1 MNTMTTVTEVLNHL
15 KENGYTVDFNLHDNC
30 LVCHGN
36 SLQLHPDEFVVD
48 KHYRF
53 EGATDPGDEAIIY
66 AISSTKHNIKGVLV
80 NGYGVYSDPMTDDL
94 IKALSIKIDSNAPKE
109 TSEAIQEKSN
119 QATQLRPEGD
129 RILDSELLEIDL
141 SKFSK
146 QIKQE
151 QAWINGDRNAITL
164 FKSDGLRIVMIALH
178 EGAEMKT
185 HTAPGIISVQLLEGN
200 ILFRTAKQSSEL
212 IEGQMLT
219 LHAGIA
225 HSVLAK
231 KESTF
236 LLSLATSK

>member
-1 MNTMTTVTEVLNHL
+1 MNTMTTVSEVLNHL
-15 KENGYTVDFNLHDNC
+15 KENGYTVDFNLKENC

-36 SLQLHPDEFVVD
+36 SLQIHPEEFVVD

-66 AISSTKHNIKGVLV
+66 AISSTKHNIKGTLL
-80 NGYGVYSDPMTDDL
+80 NGYGVYSDPMTDKMIEALTD
-94 IKALSIKIDSNAPKE
+94 KAHSTIEKTAEP
-109 TSEAIQEKSN
+109 IQQKSN
-119 QATQLRPEGD
+119 EATEQRPEGD
-129 RILDSELLEIDL
+129 RILDAELVEMDL
-141 SKFSK
+141 SAFRK

-164 FKSDGLRIVMIALH
+164 FKTDALRIVLIALH

-185 HTAPGIISVQLLEGN
+185 HTAPGNISVQLLEGN
-200 ILFRTAKQSSEL
+200 ISFRTEKQSSNL
-212 IEGQMLT
+212 VEGQMLA

-225 HSVLAK
+225 HSVFAN

-236 LLSLATSK
+236 LLTLVTSK